1 MKIIPLVVAIVCTA
15 QYAHGQEMDHSK
27 MHHAAGAPA
36 MEETKMDTAPMPMTG
51 MYGPYPMAREASGTS
66 WQPDSAPMEGIHVM
80 SGPWMTM
87 WHGYVDAVYDHQG
100 GPRGDRKSFAESM
113 LMVMAQRSLGDGTL
127 GLRAMVSLDPTIGKS
142 GYPLL
147 FQTGETA
154 DGRSHLVDRQH
165 PHDLLM
171 ELSASYSHKLGPDS
185 SVFGYAGLPG
195 EPALG
200 PTAFMH
206 RLSGMD
212 NPEAPLTHHW
222 LDSTHITFG
231 VVTAGY
237 VWRDLKLEVSAFNG
251 REPDQYRWNMEV
263 RKFDSASARLSWNP
277 TPEWALQVSHG
288 RLDSPEQLEPDMSVR
303 RTTASASYQHAIGG
317 RPMQTTLAWG
327 RNRKEPGVTTDGY
340 LLVSALHENEA
351 TTVFGRF
358 ERVANDE
365 LIAEGQPLHGD
376 VFNVRK
382 LSVGVV
388 RDFFSA
394 GHVKFGVG
402 ALVSKH
408 WAPAVL
414 DPIYGASPTSYM
426 LFFRAKLQ

>member
-1 MKIIPLVVAIVCTA
+1 
-15 QYAHGQEMDHSK
+15 
-27 MHHAAGAPA
+27 
-36 MEETKMDTAPMPMTG
+36 
-51 MYGPYPMAREASGTS
+51 
-66 WQPDSAPMEGIHVM
+66 
-80 SGPWMTM
+80 
-87 WHGYVDAVYDHQG
+87 
-100 GPRGDRKSFAESM
+100 
-113 LMVMAQRSLGDGTL
+113 
-127 GLRAMVSLDPTIGKS
+127 MVSLDPAIGKS

-154 DGRSHLVDRQH
+154 DGRTHLVDRQH

-171 ELSASYSHKLGPDS
+171 ELSASYSRKLGADS
-185 SVFGYAGLPG
+185 SVFGYVGLPG

-237 VWRDLKLEVSAFNG
+237 VWRDLKLEASAFNG

-288 RLDSPEQLEPDMSVR
+288 RLDSPESLEPDMSVK

-340 LLVSALHENEA
+340 LLESALHVSEETHCIRA
-351 TTVFGRF
+351 LRTGRQRRTVPGRRAAARRGLQCAQA
-358 ERVANDE
+358 ERRRGARCFHRRPRE
-365 LIAEGQPLHGD
+365 IRRRRPGQQALGAGGARSVLRRQPD
-376 VFNVRK
+376 VVHAVFPRQ
-382 LSVGVV
+382 
-388 RDFFSA
+388 A
-394 GHVKFGVG
+394 GHVTIFLRQFSL
-402 ALVSKH
+402 AHRPPPPLRREFAST
-408 WAPAVL
+408 AP
-414 DPIYGASPTSYM
+414 DYP
-426 LFFRAKLQ
+426 FRSNARH